1 MIIRGRPDL
10 VPAQAGG
17 PDMTTHGSLDNATLA
32 RLFQE
37 AAQLPT
43 EGNKSSLCSALI
55 NLPRWFVIDLGAREG
70 ILPLVVEEAGSPSVY
85 LFTSGES
92 ADRLL
97 RMHGE
102 LPPSARVVSI
112 STQETAEFLT
122 GLHQWGVRSAIFNPG
137 PVSARWS
144 VDDLVVSTWIHR
156 PESLPDIDTLVARAQ
171 SVEPGLQ
178 VDSFWNAVQ
187 SLPCWYFVADPAIRT
202 DPMVGICRDQ
212 PCVLVFT
219 DPVRARSHA
228 ELIDPAMKQDGNRLM
243 AMPPS
248 QALWWFR
255 SLATRG
261 IAGAIFNDGPFAFF
275 MPMGRMMAP
284 VDAVRSVA

>member
-1 MIIRGRPDL
+1 
-10 VPAQAGG
+10 
-17 PDMTTHGSLDNATLA
+17 MTRRIPTDKAALN

-37 AAQLPT
+37 AGQLPT
-43 EGNKSSLCSALI
+43 EVNRSALCSALA
-55 NLPRWFVIDLGAREG
+55 NLPRWFVIDLGARDS
-70 ILPLVVEEAGSPSVY
+70 ILPLVQEEGDDPSVY
-85 LFTSGES
+85 LFSSGEA

-97 RMHGE
+97 RLHGE
-102 LPPSARVVSI
+102 LPESARVLSVSTNEV
-112 STQETAEFLT
+112 SEFLS
-122 GLHQWGVRSAIFNPG
+122 GLHRWGVRTATFDPG
-137 PVSARWS
+137 PMAVEWS
-144 VDDLVVSTWIHR
+144 LDDLIVASWMQR
-156 PESLPDIDTLVARAQ
+156 PESLPDIDAMAARAQ
-171 SVEPGLQ
+171 EVQPGMEAGSL
-178 VDSFWNAVQ
+178 WRAVR

-212 PCVLVFT
+212 PCVLTFT
-219 DPVRARSHA
+219 DPVRARRHA
-228 ELIDPAMKQDGNRLM
+228 ELIDPSVRQEGNRLM
-243 AMPPS
+243 ALPPR

>member
-1 MIIRGRPDL
+1 MRYDKSL
-10 VPAQAGG
+10 NTESLAQ
-17 PDMTTHGSLDNATLA
+17 
-32 RLFQE
+32 LFQQTVE
-37 AAQLPT
+37 LPT
-43 EGNKSSLCSALI
+43 AGNRASLCSALT
-55 NLPRWFVIDLGAREG
+55 NLPRWFVIDLGARDG
-70 ILPLVVEEAGSPSVY
+70 ILPLVQDDAGEPSVY
-85 LFTSGES
+85 LFTTGES
-92 ADRLL
+92 ADKLL

-102 LPPSARVVSI
+102 MPPSARVVSI
-112 STQETAEFLT
+112 STQEAAEFLT
-122 GLHQWGVRSAIFNPG
+122 SLHQWGVRSAIFDPG
-137 PVSARWS
+137 PVSAKWS
-144 VDDLVVSTWIHR
+144 IDDLVVSTWMHR

-171 SVEPGLQ
+171 DIEPAMQVE
-178 VDSFWNAVQ
+178 SFWNAVR

-219 DPVRARSHA
+219 DPVKARKHA
-228 ELIDPAMKQDGNRLM
+228 ELIDPSMRQDGNRLM
-243 AMPPS
+243 ALPPA

-261 IAGAIFNDGPFAFF
+261 IAGAIFNDGPLAFF